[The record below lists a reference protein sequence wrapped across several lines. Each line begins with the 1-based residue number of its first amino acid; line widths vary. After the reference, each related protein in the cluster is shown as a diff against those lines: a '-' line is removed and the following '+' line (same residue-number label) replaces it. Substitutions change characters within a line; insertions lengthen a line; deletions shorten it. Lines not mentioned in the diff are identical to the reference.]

1 LYDVADS
8 GQKGSSTFEDRKKR
22 ARTAFTAAQVKQL
35 EAEFEKSKYLS
46 VSKRF
51 QLAKTLM
58 LTETQ
63 VQWCRV

>member
-1 LYDVADS
+1 MVAEARHKASSLY
-8 GQKGSSTFEDRKKR
+8 EDRKKR

-63 VQWCRV
+63 VVLKAKFG